1 MYDLS
6 SVYYYLPKLL
16 SQPTPTPG
24 QGTMKYADGDQYE
37 GEWKDAKRNGQGT
50 YTWAD
55 GQKYVGDTN
64 TGDTITNID
73 IAKQLTILD
82 SRNVNVPFRKGQNVP
97 TVRGYTNHVN
107 LF

>member
-1 MYDLS
+1 MTCLYFKPEPVKNVSGNNKPNCLKNIYYLSYGFKIVSNQYIKYRFCMYDLS

-37 GEWKDAKRNGQGT
+37 GEWKDGKRNGQGT

-55 GQKYVGDTN
+55 GQEY
-64 TGDTITNID
+64 
-73 IAKQLTILD
+73 L
-82 SRNVNVPFRKGQNVP
+82 
-97 TVRGYTNHVN
+97 
-107 LF
+107 

>member
-37 GEWKDAKRNGQGT
+37 G
-50 YTWAD
+50 
-55 GQKYVGDTN
+55 
-64 TGDTITNID
+64 
-73 IAKQLTILD
+73 
-82 SRNVNVPFRKGQNVP
+82 
-97 TVRGYTNHVN
+97 
-107 LF
+107 